1 MAGTATTG
9 AKTNGRRDGG
19 LAGARSL
26 RRLPVTAAAAGGP
39 VRLRTLV
46 YIRWVAII
54 GQLATLVLVEY
65 GLDFPLPILA
75 CYVTVG
81 CSVLVNLVVS
91 LRNPLGTRLSDVQ
104 ASAYLA
110 FDILQLSVLL
120 YLTGGL
126 HNPFSVLLIAPVTVS
141 ATVLS
146 RGSTIGL
153 GLLAGA
159 CLSVLALT
167 HEPFPWPA
175 AGFTLPDFYVMGIW
189 QALIVAV
196 IFIAAY
202 VGSVSEEARALTD
215 ALAATQ
221 LALGR
226 EQRASELG
234 ALAAAAAHEL
244 GSPLATIAVVA
255 KEMERDVDPDS
266 PIAEDVRLLIQES
279 NRCRDILTQLVREPA
294 QDGAGKFNR
303 APVSAVVEGAAGPL
317 KPDAVGLAFTRTDED
332 GSGEPEIL
340 PSPEIV
346 HALGTL
352 VQNALQFAMSH
363 VQVTTRWSE
372 ETVRVVIQD
381 DGPGFPPHLLDRLG
395 EPYVSTRIGEPDG
408 GGHMG
413 LGIFIAQTLLHRT
426 GGQLTFGNRES
437 GGAVVSVE
445 WPRAALTE
453 WDKRNEA

>member
-1 MAGTATTG
+1 MAKSAR
-9 AKTNGRRDGG
+9 AHDDQLDGG
-19 LAGARSL
+19 LGAERPL
-26 RRLPVTAAAAGGP
+26 RRLPATAAGAGGP
-39 VRLRTLV
+39 MRLRTLV
-46 YIRWVAII
+46 YIRWVAIL
-54 GQLATLVLVEY
+54 GQLATLVLVQY
-65 GLDFPLPILA
+65 GLDFPLPIVA
-75 CYVTVG
+75 CFVTVG
-81 CSVLVNLVVS
+81 CSALLNLVVS
-91 LRNPLGTRLSDVQ
+91 LRNPLGKRLSDME

-110 FDILQLSVLL
+110 FDILQLAVLL

-126 HNPFSVLLIAPVTVS
+126 HNPFSVLLLAPVIVS

-153 GLLAGA
+153 GMLAGI

-175 AGFTLPDFYVMGIW
+175 AEFALPDFYVMGIW

-202 VGSVSEEARALTD
+202 VGSVSEEARALSD

-234 ALAAAAAHEL
+234 SLAAAAAHEL

-255 KEMERDVDPDS
+255 REMERDVEPGS
-266 PIAEDVRLLIQES
+266 PLAEDVKLLVQES
-279 NRCRDILTQLVREPA
+279 NRCRDILAQLVREPA
-294 QDGAGKFNR
+294 QDGAGAFNR
-303 APVSAVVEGAAGPL
+303 APISAVVEGAAGPL
-317 KPDAVGLAFTRTDED
+317 KPDTVGLVFTRTDED

-352 VQNALQFAMSH
+352 VQNALQFAKSQ
-363 VQVTTRWSE
+363 VQVTTHWSA
-372 ETVRVVIQD
+372 ETVRVVIKD
-381 DGPGFPPHLLDRLG
+381 DGPGFAPNLLDRLG
-395 EPYVSTRIGEPDG
+395 EPYVSTRLAEDG
-408 GGHMG
+408 GGEHMG

-426 GGQLTFGNRES
+426 GGQLTFGNRRS
-437 GGAVVSVE
+437 GGAIVSVE
-445 WPRAALTE
+445 WPRAVLSE
-453 WDKRNEA
+453 WDRRNEE